1 MSTFAELCRRIFH
14 LPKRSEFGEELG
26 VEMQHHLELKTEE
39 NIRAGMSAQEA
50 RYAALREFGNVTLL
64 NERSRAAWSLRWAEE
79 LGQDV
84 RYGFRI
90 LRKAPVFTAVAV
102 LTLALGIGAN
112 TAIFSIVNAVLIR
125 SLPVSR
131 PGQLVFVR
139 WISKKWPKAVK
150 SLNGGADTDASG
162 ISSTSLSYPAYEAL
176 SSRKDI
182 FSDLM
187 GVFDASG
194 ITSVIEGDAS
204 ICTVEEV
211 TGNFFSALGVAPVLG
226 RTLQPADDILG
237 IGGVAVVSHSVW
249 QREFGSSS
257 AVVGKQVL
265 LNGAPYTIVGV
276 APEDFNGVRPGRAPD
291 YWTPLHT
298 RPGVNATAFVNHDR
312 WWLRVIGRLQP
323 GVKQNQARA
332 ALDIVLTQ
340 EAAATVGAAAPAPA
354 EQVPHIE
361 LLSGSRGLD
370 ELRNRLFAP
379 LRILLVVVLLVLFL
393 ACANVANLMLV
404 RGAARTAEI
413 AMRRTLGASRGRLIR
428 QLVVESFALALLGG
442 AAGLVV
448 GSWGRSILLGMIT
461 SQDKTIRLNAA
472 LDWRVLAF
480 TIAISVLTVL
490 VFGLAPS
497 FRASR
502 AELVPSLNGGHA
514 LKAGARISRF
524 GTRNWLVAVQAGVS
538 LVLVFVAALFIRTL
552 VNLGNENLGFNPQN
566 VLLFSVNPGNGG
578 YKGARLDSFYQDLM
592 ARLRSTAGV
601 ESVAASQITLISDSM
616 NGYPVKEAEGAPN
629 PVPVDRSMMAF
640 NYVSPD
646 FFKTM
651 KISVIAGRE
660 ISDADTTGA
669 PLVALINQT
678 AARNLFGEQ
687 NPIGRWVGFN
697 PALGGATRLT
707 IVGLAGDA
715 KFTGV
720 SDKAPATL
728 YLSYRQALTAAGE
741 MSFEVR
747 SSLPE
752 KSLVPVIRD
761 LVKSLAP
768 TLPVYGVTTQQLQI
782 DNSVSQQRMFARLTG
797 FFGLAT
803 LLLVAVGL
811 YGVLGFSVEQRRR
824 EIGVRMALGAQRS
837 NVIRMILREGLGGV
851 LVGIAAGLIG
861 ALAAGR
867 MVHAFVYGVHPR
879 DPISIAIATLLLLS
893 TGVIA
898 AYLPARRAVRVDPM
912 VALRHE

>member
-1 MSTFAELCRRIFH
+1 MAKFAELCRRIFH
-14 LPKRSEFGEELG
+14 LPTRSEFGRGLSA
-26 VEMQHHLELKTEE
+26 EMQHHLELKTEE
-39 NIRAGMSAQEA
+39 NIRAGMSAREA

-64 NERSRAAWSLRWAEE
+64 DEDSHAEWSLRWVE
-79 LGQDV
+79 GIVQDM

-90 LRKAPVFTAVAV
+90 LRKSPGFTAVAV

-112 TAIFSIVNAVLIR
+112 TAIFSVVNAVLIR

-139 WISKKWPKAVK
+139 WVSKKWPKAVK
-150 SLNGGADTDASG
+150 SLNGGAETDASG

-176 SSRKDI
+176 SARKNI

-194 ITSVIEGDAS
+194 ITSIAEGDAS
-204 ICTVEEV
+204 ICAVEEV
-211 TGNFFSALGVAPVLG
+211 TGNFFAALGIAPVLG
-226 RTLQPADDILG
+226 RTLQPSDDILG
-237 IGGVAVVSHSVW
+237 VGGVAVVSYSVW
-249 QREFGSSS
+249 QRQFGSSS

-276 APEDFNGVRPGRAPD
+276 APASFKGVRPGRAPD
-291 YWTPLHT
+291 YWTPLHA
-298 RPGVNATAFVNHDR
+298 RPGVNASAFVNHDR
-312 WWLRVIGRLQP
+312 WWVRAIGRLQP
-323 GVKQNQARA
+323 GVNQSQAQA

-340 EAAATVGAAAPAPA
+340 EAAATVGTSAPAPA
-354 EQVPHIE
+354 EQVPHIQ
-361 LLSGSRGLD
+361 LASASRGLD
-370 ELRNRLFAP
+370 ELRNRLFEP

-404 RGAARTAEI
+404 RGAARTPEI
-413 AMRRTLGASRGRLIR
+413 AMRRALGASRGRLIR
-428 QLVVESFALALLGG
+428 QLVVESFVLAVLGG
-442 AAGLVV
+442 TAGLLI
-448 GSWGRSILLGMIT
+448 GSWGRNILLGMIAA
-461 SQDKTIRLNAA
+461 QDKTIRLNAA
-472 LDWRVLAF
+472 LDLRVLAF
-480 TIAISVLTVL
+480 TVAISLLTVL

-502 AELVPSLNGGHA
+502 AELVPSLKGERA
-514 LKAGARISRF
+514 LKPSARFSRF
-524 GTRNWLVAVQAGVS
+524 DARNSLVAVQAGVS

-552 VNLGNENLGFNPQN
+552 VNLGNENLGFDPQN
-566 VLLFSVNPGNGG
+566 VLLFSANPGNGG
-578 YKGARLDSFYQDLM
+578 YKGARLDSFYQDLI
-592 ARLRSTAGV
+592 ARLRSIPGV
-601 ESVAASQITLISDSM
+601 ESVAASQITLINDSM

-651 KISVIAGRE
+651 KIPVIAGRE

-697 PALGGATRLT
+697 PALGGETRLT

-752 KSLVPVIRD
+752 KSLVPAIRD

-768 TLPVYGVTTQQLQI
+768 TLPVYGVTTQQIQI
-782 DNSVSQQRMFARLTG
+782 DNSVSQQRTFARLTG
-797 FFGLAT
+797 FFGFAT

-811 YGVLGFSVEQRRR
+811 YGVLSFSVEQRRR

-837 NVIRMILREGLGGV
+837 DVMRMILREGLGGV
-851 LVGIAAGLIG
+851 SAGIAAGLIG

-867 MVHAFVYGVHPR
+867 LVHTFVYGVHPR
-879 DPISIAIATLLLLS
+879 DPLSIAAATLLLLA
-893 TGVIA
+893 TGAIA
-898 AYLPARRAVRVDPM
+898 AYIPARRAVRVDPM